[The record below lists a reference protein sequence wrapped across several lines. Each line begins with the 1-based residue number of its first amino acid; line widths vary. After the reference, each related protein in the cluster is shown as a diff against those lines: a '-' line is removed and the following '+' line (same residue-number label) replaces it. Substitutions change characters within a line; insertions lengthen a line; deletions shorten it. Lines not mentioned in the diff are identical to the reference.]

1 MIRLAV
7 GMSML
12 FFLACVLS
20 GVALGTPIALA
31 ATLPVEPQ
39 TYIDTTYSAP
49 TGGTCTAANSSQF
62 QNCLNSAALNS
73 TIVLQAGTTYTGNFT
88 LPNKTSGSGWIYIV
102 SSNLASLPAAGTRVS
117 PSDAVNMPL
126 LTVNNSQPII
136 DANSDAHHYRF
147 VGIAITTT
155 AYNYNHVL
163 LGNGSNNI
171 VFDRCYLYGRAVEG
185 SRRGLAFNGTY
196 QSVIDSYLTNFAEAR
211 GGSQGQAVAGWAGGG
226 PFKIDNNF
234 CKAE

>member
-1 MIRLAV
+1 
-7 GMSML
+7 
-12 FFLACVLS
+12 
-20 GVALGTPIALA
+20 
-31 ATLPVEPQ
+31 
-39 TYIDTTYSAP
+39 
-49 TGGTCTAANSSQF
+49 
-62 QNCLNSAALNS
+62 
-73 TIVLQAGTTYTGNFT
+73 
-88 LPNKTSGSGWIYIV
+88 
-102 SSNLASLPAAGTRVS
+102 
-117 PSDAVNMPL
+117 MPL

-136 DANSDAHHYRF
+136 DANSGAHHYRF

-196 QSVIDSYLTNFAEAR
+196 QSVIDSYFTNFAEA
-211 GGSQGQAVAGWAGGG
+211 GGITGTGCGWVGGRLAIS
-226 PFKIDNNF
+226 KSSTIF